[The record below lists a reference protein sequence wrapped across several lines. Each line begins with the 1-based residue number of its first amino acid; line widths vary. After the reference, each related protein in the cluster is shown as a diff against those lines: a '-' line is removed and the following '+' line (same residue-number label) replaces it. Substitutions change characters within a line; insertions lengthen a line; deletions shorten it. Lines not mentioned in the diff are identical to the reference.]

1 MKNSR
6 FPALACALI
15 MLTASGLSSAKDD
28 AAIVAK
34 GKMLVSVDGARL
46 GQVYRVGPDGAAQ
59 VILGGKIITVP
70 AATLSSVDGRL
81 VTSLHKNEVLSL

>member
-1 MKNSR
+1 
-6 FPALACALI
+6 